1 LILACFGIRSFCMNF
16 YPYKGV
22 EPEIHETAYI
32 TDGVYLTGDVKVAA
46 NVSIW
51 FGTVARGDINFIS
64 IGEGSNIQ
72 DGSILH
78 VDDNFACIVGKNVV
92 VGHQAVLHGCSI
104 EDNCLI
110 GINAKLLNGSIIRE
124 GAMVAAG
131 AVVGEGME
139 VPAGMLAMGV
149 PAKIKRPLT
158 EEEKEMIKH
167 LAKKYVD
174 VANNYKKNPPKLENA
189 S

>member
-1 LILACFGIRSFCMNF
+1 MNF
-16 YPYKGV
+16 YPYNGISPRV
-22 EPEIHETAYI
+22 HETAYVS
-32 TDGVYLTGDVKVAA
+32 DGVYLTGDVRVAA
-46 NVSIW
+46 EASIW
-51 FGTVARGDINFIS
+51 FGTVARGDINFIE

-78 VDDNFACIVGKNVV
+78 VDDNFACIVGKHVV
-92 VGHQAVLHGCSI
+92 VGHQAVLHGCRI

-110 GINAKLLNGSIIRE
+110 GIGSKLLNGSIVRQ

-139 VPAGMLAMGV
+139 VPEGMVAMGV
-149 PAKIKRPLT
+149 PAKIKRSVT
-158 EEEKEMIKH
+158 SKETKLINH
-167 LAKKYVD
+167 LAKKYIEV
-174 VANNYKKNPPKLENA
+174 YKTYQKNPSKLENA